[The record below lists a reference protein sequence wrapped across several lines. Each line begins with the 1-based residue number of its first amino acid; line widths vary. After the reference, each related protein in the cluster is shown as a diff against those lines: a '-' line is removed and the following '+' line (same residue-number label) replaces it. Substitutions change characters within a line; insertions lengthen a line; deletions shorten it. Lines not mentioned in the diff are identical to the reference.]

1 MLDFLKLRGV
11 ELSVALV
18 DDATIRGLNKQYRG
32 YDKPTDVLAFAL
44 REGEAFAPVAD
55 EPIGDVILSVPTA
68 ARQAAKARRALLD
81 EVTMLLGHGILHLL
95 GYDHA
100 TKAEEIVM
108 KAKTAELER
117 AAVVRAKSTA
127 TSRTAPSRERRGKPA
142 RVRR

>member
-1 MLDFLKLRGV
+1 MLEFLELRGV

-18 DDATIRGLNKQYRG
+18 DDATIRGLNKEYRG

-44 REGEAFAPVAD
+44 REGEAFAAVAD
-55 EPIGDVILSVPTA
+55 EPIGDVIISVPTA
-68 ARQAAKARRALLD
+68 ARQATKARRALLD

-117 AAVVRAKSTA
+117 AAVVRATN
-127 TSRTAPSRERRGKPA
+127 TAPSRERRGKPA